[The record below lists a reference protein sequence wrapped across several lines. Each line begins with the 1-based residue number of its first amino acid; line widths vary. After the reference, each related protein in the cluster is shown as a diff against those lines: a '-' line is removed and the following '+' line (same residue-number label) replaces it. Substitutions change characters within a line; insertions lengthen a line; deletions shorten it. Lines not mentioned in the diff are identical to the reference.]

1 MDMTPLSP
9 DLRNLL
15 ARTVQA
21 ARRDA
26 EAGARRAL
34 EALAVD
40 RRVPH
45 PGTAPDEQALRRR
58 LRAHGRQ
65 LGDRRDARATQRIDR
80 LAHEVA
86 CEHWHRMLFAR
97 FLAENGLL
105 IEPDSGVPVSL
116 AECAELAR
124 EQGADPWALAG
135 RFAARMLPRI
145 FRADDPALAVTL
157 APETRQ
163 ALERR
168 VESLPR
174 AVFTAGDALGWTYQ
188 FWQAERKEEVNR
200 AGAKIGADELPAV
213 TQLFTEPYMVGFLLH
228 NTLGAWRAGRLL
240 AERPDLA
247 ETAPDEAALRR
258 AVRLEAAGGYDFAWL
273 RFVREAPGDAAHGG
287 DQPGDEASNDAP
299 GGDAPAS
306 HPPGADRPGDETAR
320 DASGADPRRGPSGG
334 EASRDALGDETSRRE
349 ALGGDAPE
357 RLAGPW
363 RPAAGAFA
371 AWPRRAAELRVLDP
385 CCGSGH
391 FLVEAFALLV
401 LLRMDEERLAV
412 DDAIRAVLRDNLFG
426 LEIDPRCTQI
436 AAFNLAL
443 AAWRLAGRPI
453 DLPPLNVACSGLA
466 PHAPLDEWVALAEEA
481 AAAGGMPAERDLL
494 GVDDSLLS
502 APLRTSLTAL
512 HELFGQA
519 PELGSLLDPSA
530 LGADLFQADFEATRE
545 TLRAALDR
553 ERGSDETAERSVA
566 AQGMARA
573 AELLAER
580 YTLVVTNVPY
590 LARGRQSDV
599 LKAFA
604 ARRHPEAKADL
615 ATLFVS
621 RIFDWLAPHG
631 AQAVVTPQNWLF
643 LTSYRKLRERLL
655 RERTWNLVARLGPG
669 AFETIGGH
677 VVNVALNVLSA
688 ERPAP
693 DWRMAGIDVSAPRG
707 RRPIRAAEKAALLR
721 GDAVAGAAPEPTPET
736 AVGRTAGDGWA
747 DDADRRV
754 APARTARE
762 PGEEER
768 SASGEESDNRED
780 GFREKRLVASE
791 PELSFVWQ
799 RQQIAQLSNP
809 DSRIV
814 LNSETTDVLLE
825 EFAHGVHGLGSKDT
839 PCFFRQYWEVPDDQ
853 VGSQKP
859 WEFLQTTVIS
869 SRMFGGMEQAVYWEN
884 GRGILAE
891 RGKRGEAVLA
901 GRMAWNRPGVLISQI
916 GGLPAC
922 MYLGDIFDKNSAVI
936 SPRKTEHLPAIWC
949 FCSSS
954 QFSASVREIDQKLN
968 VTNAT
973 LVKVP
978 FDLDHWQQVAAEKYP
993 NGLPEPHTD
1002 DPTQWIFHGHPC
1014 GSVVWDDEAKR
1025 TAHGP
1030 PRTDA
1035 AVLQVAVA
1043 RLVGYRWPAERDP
1056 KMRLAAEMRA
1066 WVERCR
1072 PLDEFADPD
1081 GIVCLPAVA
1090 GEPAAADRLRRLL
1103 AAAYGP
1109 DWSAAVERRLLAAA
1123 AGGARPA
1130 DSLEAWLRDRFFAE
1144 HCRRFHHRPFVWH
1157 VWDGRRDGFSALV
1170 NYHRLAAPGG
1180 AGRRTLEALAYS
1192 CVGDWIARQEADQ
1205 RDGKEGADGRLAAA
1219 LDLRRQLE
1227 RILEGEPPCDLFVR
1241 WKPLAEQ
1248 PVGWTPDGN
1257 DGVRLNLRPFLS
1269 AELARGGR
1277 AGAGV
1282 LRWKPNVAWGKDR
1295 GKEPAALRPRDE
1307 FPWFWSGPGG
1317 GTVDERT
1324 DFTGG
1329 EEFDGN
1335 RWNDMHYT
1343 NAVKRAAR
1351 EAVRPEPGRRGRA
1364 GSDAV

>member
-1 MDMTPLSP
+1 MTPLPP

-15 ARTVQA
+15 ARAVQA

-34 EALAVD
+34 EGLAVD
-40 RRVPH
+40 RRSPH
-45 PGTAPDEQALRRR
+45 PGMTSAEQALRRR

-65 LGDRRDARATQRIDR
+65 LGDRRDPRAGTQRIDR

-97 FLAENGLL
+97 FLAESDLL
-105 IEPDSGVPVSL
+105 IEPAERVPVSL
-116 AECAELAR
+116 AECAEMAR
-124 EQGADPWALAG
+124 EQRADPWALAG
-135 RFAARMLPRI
+135 RFAERMLPRI
-145 FRADDPALAVTL
+145 FRSDDPALAVTL

-168 VESLPR
+168 LESLPP

-188 FWQAERKEEVNR
+188 FWQAEQKEAVNR
-200 AGAKIGADELPAV
+200 AGAKIGADALPTV

-247 ETAPDEAALRR
+247 ESAPDEAALRR

-273 RFVREAPGDAAHGG
+273 RFVREPREGEAPAGEAPGKLLD
-287 DQPGDEASNDAP
+287 SSAP
-299 GGDAPAS
+299 DD
-306 HPPGADRPGDETAR
+306 GARAGKAQ
-320 DASGADPRRGPSGG
+320 A
-334 EASRDALGDETSRRE
+334 
-349 ALGGDAPE
+349 GDAPE
-357 RLAGPW
+357 RPAGPW
-363 RPAAGAFA
+363 RPAAGTFA
-371 AWPRRAAELRVLDP
+371 GWPRRAAELRVLDP

-401 LLRMDEERLAV
+401 RLRMDEERLAV

-453 DLPPLNVACSGLA
+453 DLPPLNIACSGLA
-466 PHAPLDEWVALAEEA
+466 PNAPLDEWVALAEEA
-481 AAAGGMPAERDLL
+481 AAAAGMPADRDLL

-519 PELGSLLDPSA
+519 PELGSLLDPRA
-530 LGADLFQADFEATRE
+530 LGGDLFQADFESTRE
-545 TLRAALDR
+545 TLEAALAR

-590 LARGRQSDV
+590 LARGRQSEV
-599 LKAFA
+599 LKTFA
-604 ARRHPEAKADL
+604 ARRHPDAKADL
-615 ATLFVS
+615 STLFVS

-643 LTSYRKLRERLL
+643 LTSYQKLRERLL
-655 RERTWNLVARLGPG
+655 KDRTWNLVARLGEHAFEDTQAAG
-669 AFETIGGH
+669 AFA
-677 VVNVALNVLSA
+677 ALNVLSA
-688 ERPAP
+688 DRPAP
-693 DWRMAGIDVSAPRG
+693 AWRMAGIDVSAPRG
-707 RRPIRAAEKAALLR
+707 RRPIRAAEKAELLR
-721 GDAVAGAAPEPTPET
+721 GESLAKVLETTDERAVRRANGGGLADVTNRRAEAARAAAHPSDGEPGAACAESVEAVPDTSRKRAGSARAAADSSEGKGGVAGRESAAHGTGKDPTEAP
-736 AVGRTAGDGWA
+736 
-747 DDADRRV
+747 DAQGKV
-754 APARTARE
+754 T
-762 PGEEER
+762 
-768 SASGEESDNRED
+768 
-780 GFREKRLVASE
+780 LV
-791 PELSFVWQ
+791 PQ
-799 RQQIAQLSNP
+799 RQQLENP
-809 DSRIV
+809 DAMISIRADGGNARLSVIASAYQGISTGDNPATV
-814 LNSETTDVLLE
+814 VT
-825 EFAHGVHGLGSKDT
+825 H
-839 PCFFRQYWEVPDDQ
+839 WEVPTI
-853 VGSQKP
+853 GGEWSL
-859 WEFLQTTVIS
+859 LQS
-869 SRMFGGMEQAVYWEN
+869 SSAAPIPFGGRENLIRNAVFLEKSTATVRGQNTWRRDGVVVSQTGRLVPTRYTGEYFPNIVPVVVPHNYDNLSAVY
-884 GRGILAE
+884 
-891 RGKRGEAVLA
+891 
-901 GRMAWNRPGVLISQI
+901 
-916 GGLPAC
+916 
-922 MYLGDIFDKNSAVI
+922 
-936 SPRKTEHLPAIWC
+936 C
-949 FCSSS
+949 FCVSGELEDALRS
-954 QFSASVREIDQKLN
+954 FNPKLSVDN
-968 VTNAT
+968 GYFG
-973 LVKVP
+973 KVE
-978 FDLDHWQQVAAEKYP
+978 FDPDRWRQVAAEKYP
-993 NGLPEPHTD
+993 NGLPEPYTD

-1014 GSVVWDDEAKR
+1014 GSVVWDEETKR

-1043 RLVGYRWPAERDP
+1043 RLVGHRWPTERDP
-1056 KMRLAAEMRA
+1056 EMRLAAEMRT
-1066 WVERCR
+1066 WVERCCA
-1072 PLDEFADPD
+1072 LDEFADPD

-1103 AAAYGP
+1103 AAAYGA
-1109 DWSAAVERRLLAAA
+1109 DWSATTERRLLAAA
-1123 AGGARPA
+1123 AGDAHTA

-1157 VWDGRRDGFSALV
+1157 VWDGRRDGFGALV
-1170 NYHRLAAPGG
+1170 HYHRLAAPDG

-1192 CVGDWIARQEADQ
+1192 YVGDWIARQEADQ

-1219 LDLRRQLE
+1219 LDLRQQLE

-1241 WKPLAEQ
+1241 WKPLAAQ
-1248 PVGWTPDGN
+1248 PVGWTPDLN
-1257 DGVRLNLRPFLS
+1257 DGVRVNLRPFLS
-1269 AELARGGR
+1269 ADLARGGR

-1295 GKEPAALRPRDE
+1295 GKEPASLRPREE
-1307 FPWFWSGPGG
+1307 FPWFWSCPGG
-1317 GTVDERT
+1317 GTLDERI
-1324 DFTGG
+1324 DFRGG

-1335 RWNDMHYT
+1335 RWNNLHYT
-1343 NAVKRAAR
+1343 NAVKRTAANK
-1351 EAVRPEPGRRGRA
+1351 A
-1364 GSDAV
+1364 GNKSGVCDNIALHTDTVQEELDAVE

>member
-1 MDMTPLSP
+1 MTPLPP

-40 RRVPH
+40 RRDPH
-45 PGTAPDEQALRRR
+45 AGTAPDEQALRRR

-65 LGDRRDARATQRIDR
+65 LGDRRDARAGTQRIDR

-168 VESLPR
+168 VESLPQ

-247 ETAPDEAALRR
+247 QSAPDEAALRR

-273 RFVREAPGDAAHGG
+273 RFVREAPGKLQDGATEGSAPEAEASGGAPEGDAAREAPDG
-287 DQPGDEASNDAP
+287 DAPDRDLAP
-299 GGDAPAS
+299 GGAEPGRLQDDGAPDGDA
-306 HPPGADRPGDETAR
+306 RP
-320 DASGADPRRGPSGG
+320 
-334 EASRDALGDETSRRE
+334 
-349 ALGGDAPE
+349 GDAPE
-357 RLAGPW
+357 RPAGPW
-363 RPAAGAFA
+363 RPAAGDFA

-401 LLRMDEERLAV
+401 RLRMDEERLAA

-466 PHAPLDEWVALAEEA
+466 PHAPLDEWTALAEEA
-481 AAAGGMPAERDLL
+481 AAAGGMPADRDLL

-512 HELFGQA
+512 HALFGQA
-519 PELGSLLDPSA
+519 PELGSLLDPRA
-530 LGADLFQADFEATRE
+530 LGGDLLQTDFEGTRE

-553 ERGSDETAERSVA
+553 ERRSDETAERSVA

-655 RERTWNLVARLGPG
+655 RERTWNVVARLGPG

-693 DWRMAGIDVSAPRG
+693 GWRMAGIDVSAPRG
-707 RRPIRAAEKAALLR
+707 RRPIRAAEKAALLGEVSITPVPLPVLLSSPDFIIQFAATAASSALF
-721 GDAVAGAAPEPTPET
+721 GDVVQSCAGVCTGDSLRFGRTFWEVLQFDSTWRPQQTSTIASSFNAGESQAIRWEEDKGKLREFVEARLGRNQAGA
-736 AVGRTAGDGWA
+736 W
-747 DDADRRV
+747 
-754 APARTARE
+754 
-762 PGEEER
+762 
-768 SASGEESDNRED
+768 
-780 GFREKRLVASE
+780 L
-791 PELSFVWQ
+791 
-799 RQQIAQLSNP
+799 
-809 DSRIV
+809 
-814 LNSETTDVLLE
+814 
-825 EFAHGVHGLGSKDT
+825 
-839 PCFFRQYWEVPDDQ
+839 
-853 VGSQKP
+853 
-859 WEFLQTTVIS
+859 
-869 SRMFGGMEQAVYWEN
+869 
-884 GRGILAE
+884 
-891 RGKRGEAVLA
+891 RGKDAWGREGISVTLMQTLPVAIYRGGLFDDNIAVLVPKREEWLLA
-901 GRMAWNRPGVLISQI
+901 AF
-916 GGLPAC
+916 A
-922 MYLGDIFDKNSAVI
+922 
-936 SPRKTEHLPAIWC
+936 
-949 FCSSS
+949 FCSSDRF
-954 QFSASVREIDQKLN
+954 QGSVRAINQKL
-968 VTNAT
+968 A
-973 LVKVP
+973 VKTQYLTKIP
-978 FDLDHWQQVAAEKYP
+978 FDLARWQQVAAEKYP
-993 NGLPEPHTD
+993 NGLPEPYTD

-1035 AVLQVAVA
+1035 TVLQVAVA
-1043 RLVGYRWPAERDP
+1043 RLVGYRWPAEFDP
-1056 KMRLAAEMRA
+1056 DMRLAAEMRT
-1066 WVERCR
+1066 WVDRCR
-1072 PLDEFADPD
+1072 ALDEFADPD
-1081 GIVCLPAVA
+1081 GIVCLSAVA

-1109 DWSAAVERRLLAAA
+1109 DWSAVVERRLLAAA
-1123 AGGARPA
+1123 AGDARPA

-1170 NYHRLAAPGG
+1170 NYHRLAAPAG

-1192 CVGDWIARQEADQ
+1192 YIGDWIARQEADQ
-1205 RDGKEGADGRLAAA
+1205 RDGTEGADGRLAAA
-1219 LDLRRQLE
+1219 LDLRQQLE

-1248 PVGWTPDGN
+1248 PVGWTPDSN

-1295 GKEPAALRPRDE
+1295 GKEPASLRPRDE

-1324 DFTGG
+1324 DFRGG

-1335 RWNDMHYT
+1335 RWNDLHYT

-1351 EAVRPEPGRRGRA
+1351 ADIASAPGRVAENQPRLSKGRS
-1364 GSDAV
+1364 GRSK